1 MGIIVWKGERMSE
14 NSLTQIGQISVNAAD
29 IPRAVAFYRDTLSM
43 KFLFQASQMAFF
55 DCNGIRLMISLPEKP
70 EFNHPGSVIYYKVG
84 DIKQVYE
91 AFLERGVSFI
101 SEPHMVANMGS
112 FDIWMAFFK
121 DTEGNTLAITSDVP
135 NGN

>member
-1 MGIIVWKGERMSE
+1 MGIIVWEGKRMSD

-29 IPRAVAFYRDTLSM
+29 IPRAVAFYRDTLGM

-55 DCNGIRLMISLPEKP
+55 DCNGVRLMLSLPEKP

-101 SEPHMVANMGS
+101 SEPHVVANMGS
-112 FDIWMAFFK
+112 FDIWMAFFR

>member
-1 MGIIVWKGERMSE
+1 MSE

-29 IPRAVAFYRDTLSM
+29 IPRAVAFYRDTLGM

-55 DCNGIRLMISLPEKP
+55 DCNGIRLMLSLPEKP
-70 EFNHPGSVIYYKVG
+70 EFNHPSSVIYYNVE

-101 SEPHMVANMGS
+101 SEPHVVAKMGS
-112 FDIWMAFFK
+112 FDIWIAFFR

>member
-1 MGIIVWKGERMSE
+1 MSE

-29 IPRAVAFYRDTLSM
+29 IPRAVAFYRDTLGM

-112 FDIWMAFFK
+112 FDIWMAFFW

>member
-1 MGIIVWKGERMSE
+1 MSD

-29 IPRAVAFYRDTLSM
+29 IPRAVAFYRDTLGM

-55 DCNGIRLMISLPEKP
+55 DCNGVRLMLSLPEKP

-84 DIKQVYE
+84 DINQVYE

-101 SEPHMVANMGS
+101 SEPHVVANMGS
-112 FDIWMAFFK
+112 FDIWMAFFR

>member
-1 MGIIVWKGERMSE
+1 MSE

-29 IPRAVAFYRDTLSM
+29 IPRAVAFYRDTLGM

-55 DCNGIRLMISLPEKP
+55 DCNGIRLMLSLPEKP

-101 SEPHMVANMGS
+101 SEPHVVANMGS
-112 FDIWMAFFK
+112 FDIWMAFFR